1 MISLSMYGLVGEG
14 MGMGKR
20 GVLAPIC
27 KRGSIFTFTFTPLND
42 LRIICEDIFLK
53 NCTLIN
59 KVSVKKKRV

>member
-1 MISLSMYGLVGEG
+1 
-14 MGMGKR
+14 MGKR
-20 GVLAPIC
+20 GALAPIC
-27 KRGSIFTFTFTPLND
+27 KIGGLIFTFTFTPLND